1 MPQHWT
7 NMTDFFGNANSTSVI
22 KRGLHQ
28 YDSFA
33 VKTTYQIN
41 NPKVLDIAQHIEDFT
56 NSAKPDSYRSIT
68 NDKFIRASSV
78 TTWSKIKSN
87 LEAINQITNF
97 LQIYVSF
104 GLVIGTLGMSVIA
117 IRNVAERKREIG
129 MMRAIGFP
137 QSQVMLTVL
146 LELFVLG
153 TIGLV
158 IGVSNGL
165 IINFGLANLSN
176 NTVVIPWDTIGVYL
190 GFIAFV
196 AFLSGAIP
204 GWIAARIPASEALR
218 YTG

>member
-1 MPQHWT
+1 
-7 NMTDFFGNANSTSVI
+7 MT
-22 KRGLHQ
+22 Q

-33 VKTTYQIN
+33 VKTIYQIDD
-41 NPKVLDIAQHIEDFT
+41 PRVLDIAQKIEDFT
-56 NSAKPDSYRSIT
+56 NSDKPGSYLYLIH
-68 NDKFIRASSV
+68 DKYLQASSV
-78 TTWSKIKSN
+78 TIWSRIQSN
-87 LEAINQITNF
+87 LQAIIQITNF

-104 GLVIGTLGMSVIA
+104 GLIIGTLGMSVIA

-137 QSQVMLTVL
+137 RSQVMLAVL

-165 IINFGLANLSN
+165 LINFGLANLSN
-176 NTVVIPWDTIGVYL
+176 NTVVIPWNTIALYL

-204 GWIAARIPASEALR
+204 GWIAARVPASDALR

>member
-1 MPQHWT
+1 M
-7 NMTDFFGNANSTSVI
+7 DKNSCITSI
-22 KRGLHQ
+22 K
-28 YDSFA
+28 
-33 VKTTYQIN
+33 V
-41 NPKVLDIAQHIEDFT
+41 
-56 NSAKPDSYRSIT
+56 SIT
-68 NDKFIRASSV
+68 
-78 TTWSKIKSN
+78 
-87 LEAINQITNF
+87 QITNF

-104 GLVIGTLGMSVIA
+104 GLIIGTLGMSVIA

-137 QSQVMLTVL
+137 RSQVMLSVL

-153 TIGLV
+153 AIGLV

-165 IINFGLANLSN
+165 VINYGLANLSD
-176 NTVVIPWDTIGVYL
+176 NTVVIPWDTIAIYL

-196 AFLSGAIP
+196 AFLSGALP